1 VFLVKSAYFNL
12 RNNLPKFG
20 TFPRDTLYIY
30 IYIYICV
37 CVCVCVC
44 VFCTFVSPDNKL
56 YKMHGTYIKI
66 IAFLSAHRCVFIFF
80 NFFM

>member
-1 VFLVKSAYFNL
+1 M
-12 RNNLPKFG
+12 
-20 TFPRDTLYIY
+20 
-30 IYIYICV
+30 CV